1 MKLEDK
7 MMQAMQA
14 GIGVR
19 GAEGLGSKRSSIFYA
34 LMICF
39 GLALFAAQETCAQ
52 QLPSNAMSLGGASA
66 GGFGST
72 GAAFPTGVGAMGV
85 NVNGATGAN
94 FGATGPSGHPTLRS
108 AEAPNEAMR
117 LVSRAFN
124 LEPLKP
130 NDFQQFVLQTTGQR
144 LSLFG
149 FQFFENINA
158 SQAQAVGAMQTTNAF
173 APAEGTAVSPDYPLG
188 AGDQLIVRAWGS
200 IDVDVKVSID
210 RNGQI
215 VIPKVGAVSLAGVK
229 VSQSEAVIKQA
240 LAKNY
245 KGFEVN
251 VTLGQLRA
259 ITVYVVGQARRP
271 GSYTLS
277 GMSTLSSGLFASGG
291 PNANGSVRRVQL
303 KRAGQVVT
311 EFDLYG
317 FLSQGNA
324 AGDVRLIDGDVIFIP
339 PAAGYVAMQGAVNS
353 QAVYEI
359 KSAGEKLD
367 QLLAVAGGLP
377 ITTDPRKV
385 SLERITPHL
394 PQPRSIQNISLQIQ
408 GEQGMQAALQSGD
421 LLTFFPIAPDMGN
434 AVTLRGNVAQAARFP
449 WKAGMR
455 VSDLVPNREALISPV
470 TVRKQNESLFDA
482 NKRERTL
489 RERDQL
495 PLDLKKDAGTQQPK
509 LDDPR
514 LFTLTDLVGQ
524 NIDEVNLDYATIE
537 RFNRK
542 DLSSELI
549 AFNLGKVLAN
559 PQDPENIQLQAGDVV
574 TVFSADDV
582 RIPQAKRRVIVRL
595 EGEVQRPGIY
605 QVGSNEVLSDL
616 LLKAGGLTQNAYLF
630 GAGFYREEVRKQQ
643 TENLDKLLRRL
654 ELESSASLAQVA
666 QSGGAAA
673 DSSVI
678 QAKLAAATVSQKRS
692 LDRLR
697 SMKAE
702 GRISL
707 SLPASLKIAV
717 ADLPRIGLQNADKFY
732 VPARPD
738 FVYVFGS
745 VNTESALL
753 FRPGLSVS
761 EYISLAGLS
770 SGADKSVVI
779 LVRADGSAMTPQSFW
794 RNEVLSA
801 EVLPGDTIVLPEKQD
816 RESAWSAVFRNTK
829 DITQILYQ
837 LGLGVAAIKTLRQ

>member
-1 MKLEDK
+1 MKFKLFSSK
-7 MMQAMQA
+7 IANQSHKLAALVLFCPLTLLVSAQPMPLGPAAATM
-14 GIGVR
+14 G
-19 GAEGLGSKRSSIFYA
+19 GAGLGPA
-34 LMICF
+34 GMTGGNL
-39 GLALFAAQETCAQ
+39 GT
-52 QLPSNAMSLGGASA
+52 SNIR
-66 GGFGST
+66 
-72 GAAFPTGVGAMGV
+72 
-85 NVNGATGAN
+85 ATD
-94 FGATGPSGHPTLRS
+94 
-108 AEAPNEAMR
+108 APLDAIK
-117 LVSRAFN
+117 LTSRAIA

-130 NDFQQFVLQTTGQR
+130 NDFQQFILQTTGQR
-144 LSLFG
+144 LPLFG

-158 SQAQAVGAMQTTNAF
+158 SQAQAVGAMQNTNAF
-173 APAEGTAVSPDYPLG
+173 APAEGTAVSPEYPLG
-188 AGDQLIVRAWGS
+188 AGDQLIIRAWGS
-200 IDVDVKVSID
+200 IDVDVKVTID

-215 VIPKVGAVSLAGVK
+215 VIPKVGSVPMAGVK

-277 GMSTLSSGLFASGG
+277 SMSTLSSGLFASGG

-303 KRAGQVVT
+303 KRAGQLVT

-317 FLSQGNA
+317 FLSQGQA

-339 PAAGYVAMQGAVNS
+339 PAAGYVALQGAVNS
-353 QAVYEI
+353 QAVYEL
-359 KSAGEKLD
+359 KSASEKLD

-394 PQPRSIQNISLQIQ
+394 PQPRSIQNISLQNADQ
-408 GEQGMQAALQSGD
+408 HGMQTALQTGD
-421 LLTFFPIAPDMGN
+421 LLTFYPITPDMAN
-434 AVTLRGNVAQAARFP
+434 AVTLRGNVAQAARMP
-449 WKAGMR
+449 WKQGMR
-455 VSDLVPNREALISPV
+455 VSDLIPN
-470 TVRKQNESLFDA
+470 KESLITLGSVQKKNAILFEA
-482 NKRERTL
+482 NKRAL
-489 RERDQL
+489 ADQ
-495 PLDLKKDAGTQQPK
+495 
-509 LDDPR
+509 
-514 LFTLTDLVGQ
+514 VGEALE
-524 NIDEVNLDYATIE
+524 EVNLDYATIE

-542 DLSSELI
+542 DLSSELL

-559 PQDPENIQLQAGDVV
+559 PQDAENIQLQPGDVV
-574 TVFSADDV
+574 TVFSSDDV

-605 QVGSNEVLSDL
+605 QVAPNESLASL
-616 LLKAGGLTQNAYLF
+616 LLKAGGLTPNAYLF
-630 GAGFYREEVRKQQ
+630 GSAFYREEVRKQQ
-643 TENLDKLLRRL
+643 TESLDKLVRKL
-654 ELESSASLAQVA
+654 EAESASSLSQVA
-666 QSGGAAA
+666 QSQGGASESAA
-673 DSSVI
+673 L
-678 QAKLAAATVSQKRS
+678 QAKIAAATMAQKQS

-697 SMKAE
+697 SVKAE

-707 SLPASLKIAV
+707 SLPASLRMSLNE
-717 ADLPRIGLQNADKFY
+717 LPRIGLQNADKFY
-732 VPARPD
+732 VPSRPD

-753 FRPGLSVS
+753 FRAGLSVS
-761 EYISLAGLS
+761 AYIGLAGMGG
-770 SGADKSVVI
+770 GADKDGVI

-816 RESAWSAVFRNTK
+816 RETTWSAVFRNTK

-837 LGLGVAAIKTLRQ
+837 LGLGAAAIKTLRQ

>member
-1 MKLEDK
+1 MKFENIHL
-7 MMQAMQA
+7 
-14 GIGVR
+14 
-19 GAEGLGSKRSSIFYA
+19 
-34 LMICF
+34 
-39 GLALFAAQETCAQ
+39 LALRALLSAAICALPVCLINANAQ
-52 QLPSNAMSLGGASA
+52 QLPLNAAPVA
-66 GGFGST
+66 GSI
-72 GAAFPTGVGAMGV
+72 A
-85 NVNGATGAN
+85 
-94 FGATGPSGHPTLRS
+94 
-108 AEAPNEAMR
+108 APNIRTTDAPTEALR
-117 LVSRAFN
+117 LTSRA
-124 LEPLKP
+124 LALDPLKP
-130 NDFQQFVLQTTGQR
+130 NDFQQFILQTTGQR
-144 LSLFG
+144 LPLFG

-188 AGDQLIVRAWGS
+188 AGDQLIIRAWGS
-200 IDVDVKVSID
+200 IDVDVKVTID

-215 VIPKVGAVSLAGVK
+215 VIPKVGSVSMAGVK

-277 GMSTLSSGLFASGG
+277 SMSTLSSGLFASGG

-303 KRAGQVVT
+303 KRAGQLVT

-317 FLSQGNA
+317 FLSQGRA

-339 PAAGYVAMQGAVNS
+339 PAAGYVALQGAVNS
-353 QAVYEI
+353 QAVYEL
-359 KSAGEKLD
+359 KSASEKLD

-394 PQPRSIQNISLQIQ
+394 PQPRSIQNISLQTADQ
-408 GEQGMQAALQSGD
+408 QGMQTALQTGD
-421 LLTFFPIAPDMGN
+421 LLTFYPITPDMGN
-434 AVTLRGNVAQAARFP
+434 AVTLRGNVAQAARMP
-449 WKAGMR
+449 WKQGMR
-455 VSDLVPNREALISPV
+455 VSDLIPNKEALITPSS
-470 TVRKQNESLFDA
+470 VRKQNETLFDA
-482 NKRERTL
+482 NKRARTS
-489 RERDQL
+489 RERSTESF
-495 PLDLKKDAGTQQPK
+495 DATLWQQQPK
-509 LDDPR
+509 LQEPR
-514 LFTLTDLVGQ
+514 SLVLADQVGEALE
-524 NIDEVNLDYATIE
+524 EVNLDYATIE

-559 PQDPENIQLQAGDVV
+559 SQDAENIQLQPGDVV
-574 TVFSADDV
+574 TVFSSDDV
-582 RIPQAKRRVIVRL
+582 RIPQAKRRIIVRL

-605 QVGSNEVLSDL
+605 QVAPNESLASL
-616 LLKAGGLTQNAYLF
+616 LLKAGGLTPNAYLF
-630 GAGFYREEVRKQQ
+630 GSAFYREEVRKQQ
-643 TENLDKLLRRL
+643 TENLDKLVRKL
-654 ELESSASLAQVA
+654 EADSASSLSQVA
-666 QSGGAAA
+666 QSQGGASENSAL
-673 DSSVI
+673 
-678 QAKLAAATVSQKRS
+678 QAKIAAATMTQKQS

-697 SMKAE
+697 SVKAE

-707 SLPASLKIAV
+707 SLPASLRISLNE
-717 ADLPRIGLQNADKFY
+717 LPRIGLQNADKFY
-732 VPARPD
+732 VPSRPD

-761 EYISLAGLS
+761 AYIALAGMGR
-770 SGADKSVVI
+770 GADKDGVI

-816 RESAWSAVFRNTK
+816 RETTWSAVFRNTK

-837 LGLGVAAIKTLRQ
+837 LGLGAAAIKTLRQ

>member
-1 MKLEDK
+1 MKFKNML
-7 MMQAMQA
+7 
-14 GIGVR
+14 
-19 GAEGLGSKRSSIFYA
+19 SKVLRA
-34 LMICF
+34 LASATVF
-39 GLALFAAQETCAQ
+39 ALPVWLSMANAQ
-52 QLPSNAMSLGGASA
+52 QLPLNAAGVTPMGMTAAPLAAPSLR
-66 GGFGST
+66 T
-72 GAAFPTGVGAMGV
+72 PEVTTEAA
-85 NVNGATGAN
+85 
-94 FGATGPSGHPTLRS
+94 
-108 AEAPNEAMR
+108 R
-117 LVSRAFN
+117 LTSRALA

-130 NDFQQFVLQTTGQR
+130 NDFQQFILQTTGQR
-144 LSLFG
+144 LPLFG

-188 AGDQLIVRAWGS
+188 AGDQLIIRAWGS
-200 IDVDVKVSID
+200 IDVDVKVTID

-215 VIPKVGAVSLAGVK
+215 VIPKVGSVPMAGVK

-277 GMSTLSSGLFASGG
+277 SMSTLSSGLFASGG

-303 KRAGQVVT
+303 KRAGQLVT

-317 FLSQGNA
+317 FLSQGQA

-339 PAAGYVAMQGAVNS
+339 PAAGYVALQGAVNS
-353 QAVYEI
+353 QAVYEL
-359 KSAGEKLD
+359 KSASEKLD

-394 PQPRSIQNISLQIQ
+394 PQPRSIQNISLQTAGQ
-408 GEQGMQAALQSGD
+408 QGMQTALQTGD
-421 LLTFFPIAPDMGN
+421 LLTFYPITPDMGN
-434 AVTLRGNVAQAARFP
+434 AVTLRGNVAQAARMP
-449 WKAGMR
+449 WKQGMR
-455 VSDLVPNREALISPV
+455 VSDLIPNKEALITPSS
-470 TVRKQNESLFDA
+470 VRKQNETLFDA
-482 NKRERTL
+482 NKRARTS
-489 RERDQL
+489 RERSTESF
-495 PLDLKKDAGTQQPK
+495 DASLWQQQPK
-509 LDDPR
+509 LQEPR
-514 LFTLTDLVGQ
+514 SLVLADQVGEALE
-524 NIDEVNLDYATIE
+524 EVNLDYATIE

-542 DLSSELI
+542 DLSSDLI
-549 AFNLGKVLAN
+549 TFNLGKVLAN
-559 PQDPENIQLQAGDVV
+559 PQDSENIQLQPGDVV
-574 TVFSADDV
+574 TVFSSDDV

-605 QVGSNEVLSDL
+605 QVAPSESLAGL
-616 LLKAGGLTQNAYLF
+616 LLKAGGLTPNAYLF
-630 GAGFYREEVRKQQ
+630 GSAFYREEVRKQQ
-643 TENLDKLLRRL
+643 TENLDKLVRKL
-654 ELESSASLAQVA
+654 EAESASSLSQVA
-666 QSGGAAA
+666 QSQGGASESAA
-673 DSSVI
+673 L
-678 QAKLAAATVSQKRS
+678 QAKIAAATMAQKQS

-697 SMKAE
+697 SVKAE

-707 SLPASLKIAV
+707 TLPASLRISLNE
-717 ADLPRIGLQNADKFY
+717 LPRIGLQNADKFY
-732 VPARPD
+732 VPSRPD

-761 EYISLAGLS
+761 AYIGLAGMGG
-770 SGADKSVVI
+770 GADKDGVI

-816 RESAWSAVFRNTK
+816 RETTWSAVFRNTK

-837 LGLGVAAIKTLRQ
+837 LGLGAAAIKTLRQ

>member
-1 MKLEDK
+1 MIAKQSLKLAAVALLCPLSLLVSAQP
-7 MMQAMQA
+7 MPLGQAATTA
-14 GIGVR
+14 GGT
-19 GAEGLGSKRSSIFYA
+19 GLGSAGMAGGNLGAPNIRAADTPTEAARLTSRA
-34 LMICF
+34 
-39 GLALFAAQETCAQ
+39 LALD
-52 QLPSNAMSLGGASA
+52 
-66 GGFGST
+66 
-72 GAAFPTGVGAMGV
+72 
-85 NVNGATGAN
+85 
-94 FGATGPSGHPTLRS
+94 
-108 AEAPNEAMR
+108 
-117 LVSRAFN
+117 
-124 LEPLKP
+124 PLKP
-130 NDFQQFVLQTTGQR
+130 NDFQQFILQTTGQR
-144 LSLFG
+144 LPLFG

-188 AGDQLIVRAWGS
+188 AGDQLIIRAWGS
-200 IDVDVKVSID
+200 IDVDVKVTID

-215 VIPKVGAVSLAGVK
+215 VIPKVGSVPMAGVK

-277 GMSTLSSGLFASGG
+277 SMSTLSSGLFASGG

-303 KRAGQVVT
+303 KRAGQLVT

-317 FLSQGNA
+317 FLSQGQA

-339 PAAGYVAMQGAVNS
+339 PAAGYVALQGAVNS
-353 QAVYEI
+353 QAVYEL
-359 KSAGEKLD
+359 KSASEKLD

-394 PQPRSIQNISLQIQ
+394 PQPRSIQNISLQTADQ
-408 GEQGMQAALQSGD
+408 QGMQTALQTGD
-421 LLTFFPIAPDMGN
+421 LLTFYPITPDMGN
-434 AVTLRGNVAQAARFP
+434 AVTLRGNVAQAARMP
-449 WKAGMR
+449 WKQGMR
-455 VSDLVPNREALISPV
+455 VSDLIPNKEALITPSS
-470 TVRKQNESLFDA
+470 VRKQNETLFDA
-482 NKRERTL
+482 NKRARTS
-489 RERDQL
+489 RERSAESF
-495 PLDLKKDAGTQQPK
+495 DATLWQQQPK
-509 LDDPR
+509 LQESR
-514 LFTLTDLVGQ
+514 SLVLADQVGEALE
-524 NIDEVNLDYATIE
+524 EVNFDYATIE

-559 PQDPENIQLQAGDVV
+559 PQDAENIQLQSGDVV
-574 TVFSADDV
+574 TVFSSDDV

-605 QVGSNEVLSDL
+605 QVAPNESLASL
-616 LLKAGGLTQNAYLF
+616 LLKAGGLTPNAYLF
-630 GAGFYREEVRKQQ
+630 GSAFYREEVRKQQ
-643 TENLDKLLRRL
+643 TENLDKLVRKL
-654 ELESSASLAQVA
+654 ETESASSLSQVA
-666 QSGGAAA
+666 QSQSGASE
-673 DSSVI
+673 SSAL
-678 QAKLAAATVSQKRS
+678 QAKIATATMAQKQS
-692 LDRLR
+692 LERLR
-697 SMKAE
+697 SVKAE

-707 SLPASLKIAV
+707 SLPASLRMSLNE
-717 ADLPRIGLQNADKFY
+717 LPRIGLQNADKFY
-732 VPARPD
+732 VPSRPD

-761 EYISLAGLS
+761 AYIGLAGMGG
-770 SGADKSVVI
+770 GADKDGVI

-816 RESAWSAVFRNTK
+816 RESTWSAVFRNTK
-829 DITQILYQ
+829 DVTQILYQ
-837 LGLGVAAIKTLRQ
+837 LGLGAAAIKTLRQ

>member
-1 MKLEDK
+1 MKFENML
-7 MMQAMQA
+7 
-14 GIGVR
+14 
-19 GAEGLGSKRSSIFYA
+19 SKVLRA
-34 LMICF
+34 LASATVF
-39 GLALFAAQETCAQ
+39 ALPVWLSMANAQ
-52 QLPSNAMSLGGASA
+52 QLPLNAAGVTPMGMTAVPLAAPSLRTPEAI
-66 GGFGST
+66 T
-72 GAAFPTGVGAMGV
+72 E
-85 NVNGATGAN
+85 AT
-94 FGATGPSGHPTLRS
+94 
-108 AEAPNEAMR
+108 R
-117 LVSRAFN
+117 LTSRAIT
-124 LEPLKP
+124 LDPLKP
-130 NDFQQFVLQTTGQR
+130 NDFQQFILQTTGQR
-144 LSLFG
+144 LPLFG

-158 SQAQAVGAMQTTNAF
+158 SQVQAVGAMQNTNAF
-173 APAEGTAVSPDYPLG
+173 APAEGTAVSPEYPLG
-188 AGDQLIVRAWGS
+188 AGDQLIIRAWGS
-200 IDVDVKVSID
+200 IDVDVKVTID

-215 VIPKVGAVSLAGVK
+215 VIPKVGSVPMAGVK

-277 GMSTLSSGLFASGG
+277 SMSTLSSGLFASGG

-303 KRAGQVVT
+303 KRAGKLVT

-317 FLSQGNA
+317 FLSQGQA

-339 PAAGYVAMQGAVNS
+339 PAAGYVALQGAVNS
-353 QAVYEI
+353 QAVYEL
-359 KSAGEKLD
+359 KSASEKLD

-394 PQPRSIQNISLQIQ
+394 PQPRSIQNISLQTAND
-408 GEQGMQAALQSGD
+408 QGMQTALQTGD
-421 LLTFFPIAPDMGN
+421 LLTFYPITPDMGN
-434 AVTLRGNVAQAARFP
+434 AVTLRGNVAQAARMP
-449 WKAGMR
+449 WNQGMR
-455 VSDLVPNREALISPV
+455 VSDLIPNKEALITPSS
-470 TVRKQNESLFDA
+470 VRKQNETLFDA
-482 NKRERTL
+482 NKRARTS
-489 RERDQL
+489 RERSTESF
-495 PLDLKKDAGTQQPK
+495 DASLWQQQPK
-509 LDDPR
+509 LQEPR
-514 LFTLTDLVGQ
+514 SLVLADQVGEALE
-524 NIDEVNLDYATIE
+524 EVNLDYATIE

-559 PQDPENIQLQAGDVV
+559 PQDKENIQLQAGDVV

-605 QVGSNEVLSDL
+605 QVAPNETLSGL

-630 GAGFYREEVRKQQ
+630 GSAFYREEVRKQQ
-643 TENLDKLLRRL
+643 TENLEKLLRRL
-654 ELESSASLAQVA
+654 EAETASSLAQVA
-666 QSGGAAA
+666 QSGGA
-673 DSSVI
+673 DSSAL
-678 QAKLAAATVSQKRS
+678 QAKLAAVSMVQRQSMERVRS
-692 LDRLR
+692 L
-697 SMKAE
+697 KVE

-707 SLPASLKIAV
+707 SLPASLRMSLNE
-717 ADLPRIGLQNADKFY
+717 LPRFSLQNADKFY
-732 VPARPD
+732 IPSRPD

-753 FRPGLSVS
+753 FRPGLNVS
-761 EYISLAGLS
+761 DYIGQAGMS
-770 SGADKSVVI
+770 SGADKGGVI
-779 LVRADGSAMTPQSFW
+779 LVRADGSAMTPQSLW

-816 RESAWSAVFRNTK
+816 RESTWSTVFRNTK

-837 LGLGVAAIKTLRQ
+837 LGLGAAAIKTLRQ

>member
-1 MKLEDK
+1 MKFEN
-7 MMQAMQA
+7 
-14 GIGVR
+14 IH
-19 GAEGLGSKRSSIFYA
+19 Y
-34 LMICF
+34 
-39 GLALFAAQETCAQ
+39 LALRALLSAAICALPVCLINANAQ
-52 QLPSNAMSLGGASA
+52 QLPMNPTGTSGSGFNLGV
-66 GGFGST
+66 
-72 GAAFPTGVGAMGV
+72 GVGALPAGMNAPHVAGSMAAPSIRSFDTPTE
-85 NVNGATGAN
+85 AT
-94 FGATGPSGHPTLRS
+94 
-108 AEAPNEAMR
+108 R
-117 LVSRAFN
+117 LTSRALA

-130 NDFQQFVLQTTGQR
+130 NDFQQFILQTTGQR

-188 AGDQLIVRAWGS
+188 AGDQLIIRAWGS
-200 IDVDVKVSID
+200 IDVDVKVTID

-215 VIPKVGAVSLAGVK
+215 VIPKVGSVPMAGVK

-240 LAKNY
+240 LAKNF

-277 GMSTLSSGLFASGG
+277 SMSTLSSGLFASGG

-303 KRAGQVVT
+303 KRAGQLVT

-317 FLSQGNA
+317 FLSQGQA

-339 PAAGYVAMQGAVNS
+339 PAAGYVALQGAVNS
-353 QAVYEI
+353 QAVYEL
-359 KSAGEKLD
+359 KSASEKLD

-394 PQPRSIQNISLQIQ
+394 PQPRSIQNISLQTAN
-408 GEQGMQAALQSGD
+408 EQGMQTALQTGD
-421 LLTFFPIAPDMGN
+421 VLTFYPITPDMAN
-434 AVTLRGNVAQAARFP
+434 AVTLRGNVAQAARMP
-449 WKAGMR
+449 WKQGMR
-455 VSDLVPNREALISPV
+455 VSDLIPNKEALITPSY
-470 TVRKQNESLFDA
+470 VRKQNETLFDA
-482 NKRERTL
+482 TQRERTQ
-489 RERDQL
+489 RERDQI
-495 PLDLKKDAGTQQPK
+495 PADLKKPQEQAAGNALDKSTALSWNEQLDARLKAQLPK
-509 LDDPR
+509 VETTR
-514 LFTLTDLVGQ
+514 MQTLTDMVGQ
-524 NIDEVNLDYATIE
+524 GMDEVNLDYATIE

-542 DLSSELI
+542 DLSSELL

-559 PQDPENIQLQAGDVV
+559 PQDTENIQLQPGDVV
-574 TVFSADDV
+574 TVFSLDDI

-605 QVGSNEVLSDL
+605 QIAPSESLASLV
-616 LLKAGGLTQNAYLF
+616 LKAGGLTPNAYLF
-630 GAGFYREEVRKQQ
+630 GAAFYREEVKKQQ
-643 TENLDKLLRRL
+643 TENLDKLVRKL
-654 ELESSASLAQVA
+654 EAESASSLAKVAQSQGAASESTALQAKVVAASLAQK
-666 QSGGAAA
+666 QS
-673 DSSVI
+673 
-678 QAKLAAATVSQKRS
+678 LE
-692 LDRLR
+692 RLR
-697 SMKAE
+697 SVKAE

-707 SLPASLKIAV
+707 SLPASLRTSLNE
-717 ADLPRIGLQNADKFY
+717 LPRIGLQNADKFY

-761 EYISLAGLS
+761 AYIGFAGM
-770 SGADKSVVI
+770 GGGGDKDGVI
-779 LVRADGSAMTPQSFW
+779 LVRADGSALTPQSFW

-816 RESAWSAVFRNTK
+816 RESTWSAVFRNTK

-837 LGLGVAAIKTLRQ
+837 LGLGAAAIKTLRQ

>member
-1 MKLEDK
+1 MKFEN
-7 MMQAMQA
+7 
-14 GIGVR
+14 IH
-19 GAEGLGSKRSSIFYA
+19 S
-34 LMICF
+34 
-39 GLALFAAQETCAQ
+39 LALRALLSAAICALPVCLIIANAQ
-52 QLPSNAMSLGGASA
+52 QLPLNAAGAQAPGFNLGGGA
-66 GGFGST
+66 GALPAGMNATPVLGS
-72 GAAFPTGVGAMGV
+72 MG
-85 NVNGATGAN
+85 
-94 FGATGPSGHPTLRS
+94 
-108 AEAPNEAMR
+108 APNIRVADAPSEATR
-117 LVSRAFN
+117 LTSRALA

-130 NDFQQFVLQTTGQR
+130 NDFQQFILQTTGQR
-144 LSLFG
+144 LPLFG

-188 AGDQLIVRAWGS
+188 AGDQLIIRAWGS
-200 IDVDVKVSID
+200 IDVDVKVTID

-215 VIPKVGAVSLAGVK
+215 VIPKVGSVPMAGVK

-277 GMSTLSSGLFASGG
+277 SMSTLSSGLFASGG

-303 KRAGQVVT
+303 KRAGKLVT

-317 FLSQGNA
+317 FLSQGQA
-324 AGDVRLIDGDVIFIP
+324 AGDVRLIDGDVILIP
-339 PAAGYVAMQGAVNS
+339 PAAGYVALQGAVNS
-353 QAVYEI
+353 QAVYEL
-359 KSAGEKLD
+359 KSASEKLD
-367 QLLAVAGGLP
+367 QLLSVAGGLP

-394 PQPRSIQNISLQIQ
+394 PQPRSIQNISLQTAS
-408 GEQGMQAALQSGD
+408 EQGMQTALQTGD
-421 LLTFFPIAPDMGN
+421 LLTFYPITPDMAN
-434 AVTLRGNVAQAARFP
+434 AVTLRGNVAQAARMP
-449 WKAGMR
+449 WKQGMR
-455 VSDLVPNREALISPV
+455 VSDLIPNKEALITPSS
-470 TVRKQNESLFDA
+470 VRKQNETLFDA
-482 NKRERTL
+482 NKRARTS
-489 RERDQL
+489 RERSTESFDATLWQL
-495 PLDLKKDAGTQQPK
+495 QPK
-509 LDDPR
+509 LQEPR
-514 LFTLTDLVGQ
+514 SLVLADQVGEALE
-524 NIDEVNLDYATIE
+524 EVNLDYATIE

-542 DLSSELI
+542 DLSSELL
-549 AFNLGKVLAN
+549 AFNLGKVLTN
-559 PQDPENIQLQAGDVV
+559 PQDAENIQLQPGDVV
-574 TVFSADDV
+574 TVFSSDDV

-605 QVGSNEVLSDL
+605 QVAPNESLASL
-616 LLKAGGLTQNAYLF
+616 LLKAGGLTPNAYLF
-630 GAGFYREEVRKQQ
+630 GSAFYREEVRKQQ
-643 TENLDKLLRRL
+643 TENLDKLVRK
-654 ELESSASLAQVA
+654 LESESASSLSQVA
-666 QSGGAAA
+666 QSQGGASENSAL
-673 DSSVI
+673 
-678 QAKLAAATVSQKRS
+678 QAKIAAATMAQKQS

-697 SMKAE
+697 SVKAE

-707 SLPASLKIAV
+707 SLPASLRMSLNE
-717 ADLPRIGLQNADKFY
+717 LPRIGLQNADKFY
-732 VPARPD
+732 VPSRPD

-761 EYISLAGLS
+761 AYIGLAGIAG
-770 SGADKSVVI
+770 GADKDGVI
-779 LVRADGSAMTPQSFW
+779 LVRANGSALTPQSFW

-816 RESAWSAVFRNTK
+816 RETTWSAVFRNTK

-837 LGLGVAAIKTLRQ
+837 MGLGAAAIKTLRQ

>member
-1 MKLEDK
+1 MKFEN
-7 MMQAMQA
+7 
-14 GIGVR
+14 IH
-19 GAEGLGSKRSSIFYA
+19 S
-34 LMICF
+34 
-39 GLALFAAQETCAQ
+39 LALRALLSAAICALPVCLINANAQ
-52 QLPSNAMSLGGASA
+52 QLPLN
-66 GGFGST
+66 
-72 GAAFPTGVGAMGV
+72 
-85 NVNGATGAN
+85 
-94 FGATGPSGHPTLRS
+94 ATGPTGATASGFNLGGGAGALQAGMNAAPM
-108 AEAPNEAMR
+108 AAPNIRATDTPTEAAR
-117 LVSRAFN
+117 LTSRAFA

-144 LSLFG
+144 LPLFG

-188 AGDQLIVRAWGS
+188 AGDQLIIRAWGS
-200 IDVDVKVSID
+200 IDVDVKVTID

-215 VIPKVGAVSLAGVK
+215 VIPKVGSVPMAGVK

-240 LAKNY
+240 LSKNY

-277 GMSTLSSGLFASGG
+277 SMSTLSSGLFASGG

-303 KRAGQVVT
+303 KRAGQLVT

-317 FLSQGNA
+317 FLSQGQA

-339 PAAGYVAMQGAVNS
+339 PAAGYVALQGAVNS
-353 QAVYEI
+353 QAVYEL
-359 KSAGEKLD
+359 KSASEKLD

-394 PQPRSIQNISLQIQ
+394 PQPRSIQNISLQIAN
-408 GEQGMQAALQSGD
+408 EQGMQTALQTGD
-421 LLTFFPIAPDMGN
+421 LLTFYPITPDMAN
-434 AVTLRGNVAQAARFP
+434 AVTLRGNVAQAARMP
-449 WKAGMR
+449 WKQGMR
-455 VSDLVPNREALISPV
+455 VSDLIPNKEALITPSS
-470 TVRKQNESLFDA
+470 VRKQNETLFDA
-482 NKRERTL
+482 NKRARTS
-489 RERDQL
+489 RERSTESF
-495 PLDLKKDAGTQQPK
+495 DATLWQQQPK
-509 LDDPR
+509 LQEPR
-514 LFTLTDLVGQ
+514 SLVLADQVGETLE
-524 NIDEVNLDYATIE
+524 EVNLDYATIE

-559 PQDPENIQLQAGDVV
+559 SQDAENIQLQPGDVV
-574 TVFSADDV
+574 TVFSSDDV

-605 QVGSNEVLSDL
+605 QVSPNESLASL
-616 LLKAGGLTQNAYLF
+616 LLKAGGLTPNAYLF
-630 GAGFYREEVRKQQ
+630 GSAFYREEVRKQQ
-643 TENLDKLLRRL
+643 TENLDKLVRKL
-654 ELESSASLAQVA
+654 EAESASSLSQVA
-666 QSGGAAA
+666 QSQGGASESAA
-673 DSSVI
+673 L
-678 QAKLAAATVSQKRS
+678 QAKIAAATMAQKQS

-697 SMKAE
+697 IVKAE

-707 SLPASLKIAV
+707 SLPASLRMSLNE
-717 ADLPRIGLQNADKFY
+717 LPRIGLQNADKFY
-732 VPARPD
+732 VPSRPD
-738 FVYVFGS
+738 FVYVFGA

-761 EYISLAGLS
+761 AYIGLAGMAG
-770 SGADKSVVI
+770 GADKDGVI
-779 LVRADGSAMTPQSFW
+779 LIRADGSAMTPQSFW

-816 RESAWSAVFRNTK
+816 RETTWSAVFRNTK

-837 LGLGVAAIKTLRQ
+837 LGLGAAAIKTLRQ

>member
-1 MKLEDK
+1 MKFDRFLTGQWVLAAAYCLGLL
-7 MMQAMQA
+7 MP
-14 GIGVR
+14 IG
-19 GAEGLGSKRSSIFYA
+19 SN
-34 LMICF
+34 
-39 GLALFAAQETCAQ
+39 AQ
-52 QLPSNAMSLGGASA
+52 QLPLGGATNLVA
-66 GGFGST
+66 PT
-72 GAAFPTGVGAMGV
+72 NLTMPAAAIGQ
-85 NVNGATGAN
+85 
-94 FGATGPSGHPTLRS
+94 TGPGLASPNIRAS
-108 AEAPNEAMR
+108 DPINEAAR
-117 LVSRAFN
+117 LTSRAIA

-130 NDFQQFVLQTTGQR
+130 NDFQQFILQTTGQR
-144 LSLFG
+144 LSIFG
-149 FQFFENINA
+149 YQFFENINA

-173 APAEGTAVSPDYPLG
+173 APAEGTAVSPEYVLG
-188 AGDQLIVRAWGS
+188 AGDQLLIRAWGS
-200 IDVDVKVSID
+200 IDVDVRVSID
-210 RNGQI
+210 RNGQVI
-215 VIPKVGAVSLAGVK
+215 IPKVGAVSMAGVK

-240 LAKNY
+240 LAKNF

-277 GMSTLSSGLFASGG
+277 SMSTLTSGLFASGG
-291 PNANGSVRRVQL
+291 PNSNGSVRRVQL
-303 KRAGQVVT
+303 KRAGQLVT

-324 AGDVRLIDGDVIFIP
+324 SGDVRLTDGDVIFIP
-339 PAAGYVAMQGAVNS
+339 PAAGYVALQGAVNS
-353 QAVYEI
+353 QAVYEL

-385 SLERITPHL
+385 SLERITPNL
-394 PQPRSIQNISLQIQ
+394 PQPRSIQNISLQTA
-408 GEQGMQAALQSGD
+408 GEQGLQTALQNGD
-421 LLTFFPIAPDMGN
+421 LLTFYPITPDMGN
-434 AVTLRGNVAQAARFP
+434 AVTLRGNVAQAARMP
-449 WKAGMR
+449 WKPGMR
-455 VSDLVPNREALISPV
+455 VSDLIPNKEALITPNS
-470 TVRKQNESLFDA
+470 VRKLNESLFDA
-482 NKRERTL
+482 NKRERAQ
-489 RERDQL
+489 RERDQI
-495 PLDLKKDAGTQQPK
+495 PADLKKPEETTSVTKVETMRTQS
-509 LDDPR
+509 
-514 LFTLTDLVGQ
+514 LTDLVGQ
-524 NIDEVNLDYATIE
+524 AIEEVNLDYATVE

-542 DLSSELI
+542 DLSSELL

-559 PQDPENIQLQAGDVV
+559 PQDAENIQLQPGDVV
-574 TVFSADDV
+574 TVFSSDDV

-605 QVGSNEVLSDL
+605 QVAPNESLASL

-630 GAGFYREEVRKQQ
+630 GSAFYREEVRKQQ
-643 TENLDKLLRRL
+643 TENLEKLVRKL
-654 ELESSASLAQVA
+654 EAESSSSLSQVA
-666 QSGGAAA
+666 QSQGAA
-673 DSSVI
+673 SESTVL
-678 QAKLAAATVSQKRS
+678 QAKIAAATMAQKQT
-692 LDRLR
+692 LERLR
-697 SMKAE
+697 SVKAE

-707 SLPASLKIAV
+707 SLPASLRMSLNE
-717 ADLPRIGLQNADKFY
+717 LPRIGLQNADKFY
-732 VPARPD
+732 VPSRPD

-761 EYISLAGLS
+761 GYIALAGMG
-770 SGADKSVVI
+770 SGADKDGVI

-837 LGLGVAAIKTLRQ
+837 LGLGAAAIKTLRQ

>member
-1 MKLEDK
+1 MKFFKIKEL
-7 MMQAMQA
+7 
-14 GIGVR
+14 
-19 GAEGLGSKRSSIFYA
+19 LSK
-34 LMICF
+34 
-39 GLALFAAQETCAQ
+39 
-52 QLPSNAMSLGGASA
+52 SLGAACISVAS
-66 GGFGST
+66 FGSALVFAQVTPTGTGGMGAFTNSTLPT
-72 GAAFPTGVGAMGV
+72 GALVAPSIR
-85 NVNGATGAN
+85 ATD
-94 FGATGPSGHPTLRS
+94 AT
-108 AEAPNEAMR
+108 EAAK
-117 LVSRAFN
+117 LTSRAIT
-124 LEPLKP
+124 LDPLKP

-144 LSLFG
+144 LPLFG

-188 AGDQLIVRAWGS
+188 AGDQLIIRAWGS
-200 IDVDVKVSID
+200 IDVDVKVTID

-215 VIPKVGAVSLAGVK
+215 VIPKVGSVPMAGVK

-277 GMSTLSSGLFASGG
+277 SMSTLSSGLFASGG

-303 KRAGQVVT
+303 KRAGQLVT

-317 FLSQGNA
+317 FLSQGQA

-339 PAAGYVAMQGAVNS
+339 PAAGYVALQGAVNS
-353 QAVYEI
+353 QAVYEL
-359 KSAGEKLD
+359 KSASEKLD

-394 PQPRSIQNISLQIQ
+394 PQPRSIQNISLQTAN
-408 GEQGMQAALQSGD
+408 EQGMQTALQTGD
-421 LLTFFPIAPDMGN
+421 LLTFYPITPDMAN
-434 AVTLRGNVAQAARFP
+434 AVTLRGNVAQAARMP
-449 WKAGMR
+449 WKQGMR
-455 VSDLVPNREALISPV
+455 VSDLIPNKEALITPSS
-470 TVRKQNESLFDA
+470 VRKQNETLFDA
-482 NKRERTL
+482 NKRARTF
-489 RERDQL
+489 RERSTESF
-495 PLDLKKDAGTQQPK
+495 DATLWQQQPK
-509 LDDPR
+509 LQEPR
-514 LFTLTDLVGQ
+514 SLVLADQVGEALE
-524 NIDEVNLDYATIE
+524 EVNLDYATVE

-542 DLSSELI
+542 DLSSDLI
-549 AFNLGKVLAN
+549 AFNLGKVLIN
-559 PQDPENIQLQAGDVV
+559 PQDAENIQLQPGDVV
-574 TVFSADDV
+574 TVFSSDDV

-605 QVGSNEVLSDL
+605 QVAPNESLASL
-616 LLKAGGLTQNAYLF
+616 LLKAGGLTPNAYLF
-630 GAGFYREEVRKQQ
+630 GSAFYREEVRKQQ
-643 TENLDKLLRRL
+643 TENLDKLVRKL
-654 ELESSASLAQVA
+654 EAESASSLSQVA
-666 QSGGAAA
+666 QSQGGSSESAALQTK
-673 DSSVI
+673 I
-678 QAKLAAATVSQKRS
+678 AAATMAQKQS

-697 SMKAE
+697 SVKAE

-707 SLPASLKIAV
+707 SLPASLRMSLNE
-717 ADLPRIGLQNADKFY
+717 LPRIGLQNADKFY
-732 VPARPD
+732 VPSRPD

-761 EYISLAGLS
+761 AYIGLAGMGG
-770 SGADKSVVI
+770 GADKDGVI

-816 RESAWSAVFRNTK
+816 RESTWSTVFRNTK

-837 LGLGVAAIKTLRQ
+837 LGLGAAAIKTLRQ

>member
-1 MKLEDK
+1 
-7 MMQAMQA
+7 MMM
-14 GIGVR
+14 IFKTKKI
-19 GAEGLGSKRSSIFYA
+19 LSKVHKSFW
-34 LMICF
+34 ICF
-39 GLALFAAQETCAQ
+39 AFIGSADVFAQSLQLGIPNLGANQGLQA
-52 QLPSNAMSLGGASA
+52 
-66 GGFGST
+66 T
-72 GAAFPTGVGAMGV
+72 GAAGTSVNAGSLPTT
-85 NVNGATGAN
+85 N
-94 FGATGPSGHPTLRS
+94 LRS
-108 AEAPNEAMR
+108 TEISDAAR
-117 LVSRAFN
+117 LTSRA
-124 LEPLKP
+124 LALDPLKP
-130 NDFQQFVLQTTGQR
+130 NDFQQFILQTTGQR
-144 LSLFG
+144 LPLFG

-188 AGDQLIVRAWGS
+188 AGDQLIIRAWGS
-200 IDVDVKVSID
+200 IDVDVKVTID

-215 VIPKVGAVSLAGVK
+215 VIPKVGSVPMAGVK

-277 GMSTLSSGLFASGG
+277 SMSTLSSGLFASGG

-303 KRAGQVVT
+303 KRAGQLVT

-317 FLSQGNA
+317 FLSQGQA

-339 PAAGYVAMQGAVNS
+339 PASGYVALQGAVNS
-353 QAVYEI
+353 QAVYEL
-359 KSAGEKLD
+359 KSASEKLD

-394 PQPRSIQNISLQIQ
+394 PQPRSIQNISLQSAS
-408 GEQGMQAALQSGD
+408 EQGMQTALQTGD
-421 LLTFFPIAPDMGN
+421 LLTFYPITPDMAN
-434 AVTLRGNVAQAARFP
+434 AVTLRGNVAQAARMP
-449 WKAGMR
+449 WKQGMR
-455 VSDLVPNREALISPV
+455 VSDLIPNKESLITLGSVQKKNAILFEPNKRTLADQVGEAL
-470 TVRKQNESLFDA
+470 E
-482 NKRERTL
+482 
-489 RERDQL
+489 
-495 PLDLKKDAGTQQPK
+495 
-509 LDDPR
+509 
-514 LFTLTDLVGQ
+514 
-524 NIDEVNLDYATIE
+524 EVNLDYATIE

-559 PQDPENIQLQAGDVV
+559 PQDAENIQLQPGDVV
-574 TVFSADDV
+574 TVFSSDDV

-605 QVGSNEVLSDL
+605 QVAPNESLASL
-616 LLKAGGLTQNAYLF
+616 LLKAGGLTPNAYLF
-630 GAGFYREEVRKQQ
+630 GSAFYREEVRKQQ
-643 TENLDKLLRRL
+643 TENLDKLVRKL
-654 ELESSASLAQVA
+654 EAESSSSLSQVA
-666 QSGGAAA
+666 QSQGGASESAA
-673 DSSVI
+673 L
-678 QAKLAAATVSQKRS
+678 QAKIAAANMAQKQS
-692 LDRLR
+692 FERLR
-697 SMKAE
+697 SVKAE

-707 SLPASLKIAV
+707 SLPASLRMSLNE
-717 ADLPRIGLQNADKFY
+717 LPRIGLQNADKFY
-732 VPARPD
+732 VPSRPD

-761 EYISLAGLS
+761 AYIGLAGMGG
-770 SGADKSVVI
+770 GADKDGVI

-816 RESAWSAVFRNTK
+816 RETTWSAVFRNTK

-837 LGLGVAAIKTLRQ
+837 LGLGAAAIKTLRQ

>member
-1 MKLEDK
+1 M
-7 MMQAMQA
+7 
-14 GIGVR
+14 
-19 GAEGLGSKRSSIFYA
+19 
-34 LMICF
+34 
-39 GLALFAAQETCAQ
+39 
-52 QLPSNAMSLGGASA
+52 
-66 GGFGST
+66 
-72 GAAFPTGVGAMGV
+72 
-85 NVNGATGAN
+85 
-94 FGATGPSGHPTLRS
+94 
-108 AEAPNEAMR
+108 
-117 LVSRAFN
+117 
-124 LEPLKP
+124 
-130 NDFQQFVLQTTGQR
+130 
-144 LSLFG
+144 
-149 FQFFENINA
+149 
-158 SQAQAVGAMQTTNAF
+158 
-173 APAEGTAVSPDYPLG
+173 
-188 AGDQLIVRAWGS
+188 
-200 IDVDVKVSID
+200 
-210 RNGQI
+210 
-215 VIPKVGAVSLAGVK
+215 AGVK

-277 GMSTLSSGLFASGG
+277 SMSTLSSGLFASGG

-303 KRAGQVVT
+303 KRAGQLVT

-317 FLSQGNA
+317 FLTQGQA

-339 PAAGYVAMQGAVNS
+339 PAAGYVALQGAVNS
-353 QAVYEI
+353 PAVYEL
-359 KSAGEKLD
+359 KSASEKLD

-394 PQPRSIQNISLQIQ
+394 PQPRSIQNISLQTADQ
-408 GEQGMQAALQSGD
+408 QGMQTALQTGD
-421 LLTFFPIAPDMGN
+421 LLTFYPITPDMAN
-434 AVTLRGNVAQAARFP
+434 AVTLRGNVAQAAKMP
-449 WKAGMR
+449 WKQGMR
-455 VSDLVPNREALISPV
+455 VSDLIPSKEALITPSS
-470 TVRKQNESLFDA
+470 VRKQNETLFDA
-482 NKRERTL
+482 NKRARTS
-489 RERDQL
+489 RERSTESF
-495 PLDLKKDAGTQQPK
+495 DATLWQQQPK
-509 LDDPR
+509 LQEPR
-514 LFTLTDLVGQ
+514 SLVLADQVGEALE
-524 NIDEVNLDYATIE
+524 EVNLDYATIE

-559 PQDPENIQLQAGDVV
+559 PQDAENIQLQPGDVV
-574 TVFSADDV
+574 TVFSSDDV

-605 QVGSNEVLSDL
+605 QVAPNESLASL
-616 LLKAGGLTQNAYLF
+616 LLKAGGLTPNAYLF
-630 GAGFYREEVRKQQ
+630 GSAFYREEVRKQQ
-643 TENLDKLLRRL
+643 TENLDKLVRKL
-654 ELESSASLAQVA
+654 EAESASSLSQVT
-666 QSGGAAA
+666 QSQGGASESAA
-673 DSSVI
+673 L
-678 QAKLAAATVSQKRS
+678 QAKIAAATLAQKQS

-697 SMKAE
+697 SVKAE

-707 SLPASLKIAV
+707 SLPASLRMSLNE
-717 ADLPRIGLQNADKFY
+717 LPRIGLQNADKFY
-732 VPARPD
+732 VPSRPD

-761 EYISLAGLS
+761 AYIRLAGMGG
-770 SGADKSVVI
+770 GADKDGVI

-816 RESAWSAVFRNTK
+816 RETTWSAVFRNTK

-837 LGLGVAAIKTLRQ
+837 LGLGAAAIKTLRQ

>member
-1 MKLEDK
+1 MKNDPLNLK
-7 MMQAMQA
+7 PWLKAITLVMCSAISFVA
-14 GIGVR
+14 T
-19 GAEGLGSKRSSIFYA
+19 S
-34 LMICF
+34 
-39 GLALFAAQETCAQ
+39 Q
-52 QLPSNAMSLGGASA
+52 QLPANLNVPNNAL
-66 GGFGST
+66 GST
-72 GAAFPTGVGAMGV
+72 GNLNLGAGGAQGAGMGM
-85 NVNGATGAN
+85 TGAL
-94 FGATGPSGHPTLRS
+94 GASPSLRANDGPS
-108 AEAPNEAMR
+108 EAAR
-117 LVSRAFN
+117 LTSRAFA

-144 LSLFG
+144 LPLFG
-149 FQFFENINA
+149 YQFFENINA

-188 AGDQLIVRAWGS
+188 VGDQLIIRAWGS
-200 IDVDVKVSID
+200 IDVDVRATID
-210 RNGQI
+210 RNGQVI
-215 VIPKVGAVSLAGVK
+215 IPKVGAVPMAGVK

-271 GSYTLS
+271 GSYTIS
-277 GMSTLSSGLFASGG
+277 SMSTLSSGLFASGG

-317 FLSQGNA
+317 FLSQGQT

-339 PAAGYVAMQGAVNS
+339 PAAGYVALQGAVNS
-353 QAVYEI
+353 QAVYEL

-367 QLLAVAGGLP
+367 QLIAVAGGLP
-377 ITTDPRKV
+377 VTTDPRKV
-385 SLERITPHL
+385 SLERLAPHL
-394 PQPRSIQNISLQIQ
+394 PQPRSIQNVSLQVT
-408 GEQGMQAALQSGD
+408 GEQGLQTALQNGD
-421 LLTFFPIAPDMGN
+421 LLTFYSITPDMAN
-434 AVTLRGNVAQAARFP
+434 AVTLRGSVAQPSRMP
-449 WKAGMR
+449 WKQGMR
-455 VSDLVPNREALISPV
+455 VSDLIPNKEALITLGS
-470 TVRKQNESLFDA
+470 VRKQNETLFDG
-482 NKRERTL
+482 NKRERTQRD
-489 RERDQL
+489 REQV
-495 PLDLKKDAGTQQPK
+495 PSDLKKDLDATQSEYREAK
-509 LDDPR
+509 LWSQQAKSDSTR
-514 LFTLTDLVGQ
+514 SLTLSDLVGQ
-524 NIDEVNLDYATIE
+524 SLEEVNLDYATVE

-559 PQDPENIQLQAGDVV
+559 PQDKENIQLQAGDVV

-605 QVGSNEVLSDL
+605 QVAPNETLSEL

-630 GAGFYREEVRKQQ
+630 GSGFYREEVRKQQ
-643 TENLDKLLRRL
+643 TDNLDKLLRRL
-654 ELESSASLAQVA
+654 EAESSASLAQVA
-666 QSGGAAA
+666 QSAGAAA
-673 DSSVI
+673 DSNIV
-678 QAKLAAATVSQKRS
+678 QAKLAAAAAAQKQS
-692 LDRLR
+692 LERLR
-697 SMKAE
+697 NVKAE

-707 SLPASLKIAV
+707 SLPPSLRMSLNE
-717 ADLPRIGLQNADKFY
+717 LPRISLQNADKFY
-732 VPARPD
+732 IPSRPD

-753 FRPGLSVS
+753 FKAGLTVS
-761 EYISLAGLS
+761 DYIGLAGMS
-770 SGADKSVVI
+770 SGADKDGVI

-816 RESAWSAVFRNTK
+816 RETTWSAVFRNTK

-837 LGLGVAAIKTLRQ
+837 LGLGAAAIKTLRQ

>member
-1 MKLEDK
+1 MKFENTL
-7 MMQAMQA
+7 
-14 GIGVR
+14 
-19 GAEGLGSKRSSIFYA
+19 SKVLRA
-34 LMICF
+34 LACATVF
-39 GLALFAAQETCAQ
+39 ALPLWLSMANAQ
-52 QLPSNAMSLGGASA
+52 QLP
-66 GGFGST
+66 FT
-72 GAAFPTGVGAMGV
+72 
-85 NVNGATGAN
+85 ATGATPM
-94 FGATGPSGHPTLRS
+94 GMTVAPLAAPTLRMPDAT
-108 AEAPNEAMR
+108 AEATR
-117 LVSRAFN
+117 LTSRAIA
-124 LEPLKP
+124 LDPLKP
-130 NDFQQFVLQTTGQR
+130 NDFQQFILQTTGQR
-144 LSLFG
+144 LPLFG

-188 AGDQLIVRAWGS
+188 AGDQLIIRAWGS
-200 IDVDVKVSID
+200 IDVDVKVTID

-215 VIPKVGAVSLAGVK
+215 VIPKVGSVPMAGVK

-277 GMSTLSSGLFASGG
+277 SMSTLSSGLFASGG

-303 KRAGQVVT
+303 KRSGQLVT

-317 FLSQGNA
+317 FLSQGQA

-339 PAAGYVAMQGAVNS
+339 PAAGYVALQGAVNS
-353 QAVYEI
+353 QAVYEL
-359 KSAGEKLD
+359 KSASEKLD

-394 PQPRSIQNISLQIQ
+394 PQPRSIQNISLQTAN
-408 GEQGMQAALQSGD
+408 EQGMQTALQTGD
-421 LLTFFPIAPDMGN
+421 LLTFYPITPDMGN
-434 AVTLRGNVAQAARFP
+434 AVTLRGNVAQAARMP
-449 WKAGMR
+449 WKQGMR
-455 VSDLVPNREALISPV
+455 VSDLIPNKEALITPSS
-470 TVRKQNESLFDA
+470 VRKQNETLFDA
-482 NKRERTL
+482 NKRARTS
-489 RERDQL
+489 RERSTESF
-495 PLDLKKDAGTQQPK
+495 DATLWQQQPK
-509 LDDPR
+509 LQEPR
-514 LFTLTDLVGQ
+514 SLVLADQVGEALE
-524 NIDEVNLDYATIE
+524 EVNLDYATIE

-559 PQDPENIQLQAGDVV
+559 PQDAENIQLQPGDVV
-574 TVFSADDV
+574 TVFSSYDV

-605 QVGSNEVLSDL
+605 QVAPNESLASL
-616 LLKAGGLTQNAYLF
+616 LLKAGGLTPNAYLF
-630 GAGFYREEVRKQQ
+630 GSAFYREEVRNQQ
-643 TENLDKLLRRL
+643 TENLDKLVRKL
-654 ELESSASLAQVA
+654 EEESASSLSQVA
-666 QSGGAAA
+666 QSQGGE
-673 DSSVI
+673 
-678 QAKLAAATVSQKRS
+678 AKIAAATMAQKQS

-697 SMKAE
+697 SVKAE

-707 SLPASLKIAV
+707 SLPASLRMSLNE
-717 ADLPRIGLQNADKFY
+717 LPRIGLQNADKFY
-732 VPARPD
+732 VPPRPD

-761 EYISLAGLS
+761 AYIGLAGMGG
-770 SGADKSVVI
+770 GADKDGVI
-779 LVRADGSAMTPQSFW
+779 LVRADGSAMTSQSFW

-816 RESAWSAVFRNTK
+816 RETTWSAVVRNTK
-829 DITQILYQ
+829 DITQVLFQ
-837 LGLGVAAIKTLRQ
+837 LGLGAAAIKSLRQ

>member
-1 MKLEDK
+1 MKFTVLIK
-7 MMQAMQA
+7 SIALLL
-14 GIGVR
+14 IGSVSLS
-19 GAEGLGSKRSSIFYA
+19 AVA
-34 LMICF
+34 QLM
-39 GLALFAAQETCAQ
+39 
-52 QLPSNAMSLGGASA
+52 PNV
-66 GGFGST
+66 T
-72 GAAFPTGVGAMGV
+72 GAAAAGL
-85 NVNGATGAN
+85 NLTGAGSLP
-94 FGATGPSGHPTLRS
+94 FTGGGMQTPALKGIEGPT
-108 AEAPNEAMR
+108 EAAR
-117 LVSRAFN
+117 ITSRAIA
-124 LEPLKP
+124 LDPLKP
-130 NDFQQFVLQTTGQR
+130 NDFQQFILQTTGQR
-144 LSLFG
+144 LPLFG

-188 AGDQLIVRAWGS
+188 AGDQLIIRAWGS
-200 IDVDVKVSID
+200 IDVDVKVTID

-215 VIPKVGAVSLAGVK
+215 VIPKVGSVPMAGVK

-277 GMSTLSSGLFASGG
+277 SMSTLSSGLFASGG

-303 KRAGQVVT
+303 KRAGQLVT

-317 FLSQGNA
+317 FLSQGQA
-324 AGDVRLIDGDVIFIP
+324 AGDMRLIDGDVIFIP
-339 PAAGYVAMQGAVNS
+339 PAAGYVALQGAVNS
-353 QAVYEI
+353 QAVYEL
-359 KSAGEKLD
+359 KSASEKLD

-394 PQPRSIQNISLQIQ
+394 PQPRSIQNISLQTADQ
-408 GEQGMQAALQSGD
+408 QGMQTALQTGD
-421 LLTFFPIAPDMGN
+421 LLTFYPITPDMGN
-434 AVTLRGNVAQAARFP
+434 AVTLRGNVAQAARMP
-449 WKAGMR
+449 WKQGMR
-455 VSDLVPNREALISPV
+455 VSDLIPNKEALITPSS
-470 TVRKQNESLFDA
+470 VRKQNETLFDA
-482 NKRERTL
+482 NKRARTS
-489 RERDQL
+489 RERSTESF
-495 PLDLKKDAGTQQPK
+495 DATLWQQQPK
-509 LDDPR
+509 LQEPR
-514 LFTLTDLVGQ
+514 SLVLADQVGEALE
-524 NIDEVNLDYATIE
+524 EVNLDYATIE

-542 DLSSELI
+542 DLSSELL
-549 AFNLGKVLAN
+549 AFNLGKVLTN
-559 PQDPENIQLQAGDVV
+559 PQDAENIQLQPGDVV
-574 TVFSADDV
+574 TVFSSDDV

-605 QVGSNEVLSDL
+605 QVAPNESLASL
-616 LLKAGGLTQNAYLF
+616 LLKAGGLTPNAYLF
-630 GAGFYREEVRKQQ
+630 GSAFYREEVRKQQ
-643 TENLDKLLRRL
+643 TENLDKLVRKL
-654 ELESSASLAQVA
+654 EAERASSLSQVA
-666 QSGGAAA
+666 QSQGGASESAA
-673 DSSVI
+673 L
-678 QAKLAAATVSQKRS
+678 QAKIAATTMAQKQS

-697 SMKAE
+697 SVKAE

-707 SLPASLKIAV
+707 SLPASLRMSLNE
-717 ADLPRIGLQNADKFY
+717 LPRIGLQNADKFY
-732 VPARPD
+732 VPSRPD

-761 EYISLAGLS
+761 AYIGLAGMGG
-770 SGADKSVVI
+770 GAHKDGVI

-816 RESAWSAVFRNTK
+816 RETTWSAVFRNTK

-837 LGLGVAAIKTLRQ
+837 LGLGAAAIKTLRQ

>member
-1 MKLEDK
+1 MKFENML
-7 MMQAMQA
+7 
-14 GIGVR
+14 
-19 GAEGLGSKRSSIFYA
+19 SKVLRA
-34 LMICF
+34 LATATVV
-39 GLALFAAQETCAQ
+39 ALPVWLSMANAQ
-52 QLPSNAMSLGGASA
+52 QLPLSA
-66 GGFGST
+66 V
-72 GAAFPTGVGAMGV
+72 GVAPMGV
-85 NVNGATGAN
+85 TAAPLGA
-94 FGATGPSGHPTLRS
+94 PSLRTP
-108 AEAPNEAMR
+108 EAISEAAK
-117 LVSRAFN
+117 LTSRAIT
-124 LEPLKP
+124 LDPLKP

-144 LSLFG
+144 LPLFG
-149 FQFFENINA
+149 YQFFENINA
-158 SQAQAVGAMQTTNAF
+158 SQAQAVGAMQSTNAF
-173 APAEGTAVSPDYPLG
+173 APTEGTAVSPDYPLG
-188 AGDQLIVRAWGS
+188 VGDQLIIRAWGS
-200 IDVDVKVSID
+200 IEVDVRIAID
-210 RNGQI
+210 RNGQVI
-215 VIPKVGAVSLAGVK
+215 IPKVGAVSMAGVK

-277 GMSTLSSGLFASGG
+277 SMSTLSSGLFASGG

-324 AGDVRLIDGDVIFIP
+324 SGDVRLIDGDVIFIP
-339 PAAGYVAMQGAVNS
+339 PAAGYVALQGAINS
-353 QAVYEI
+353 QAIYEL
-359 KSAGEKLD
+359 KTAEEKLD

-385 SLERITPHL
+385 DLERITPHL
-394 PQPRSIQNISLQIQ
+394 PQPRSIQNISLQTD
-408 GEQGMQAALQSGD
+408 GAQGMQATLQNGD
-421 LLTFFPIAPDMGN
+421 LLTFYPITPDMAN
-434 AVTLRGNVAQAARFP
+434 AVTLRGQVAQASRMP
-449 WKAGMR
+449 WKSGMR
-455 VSDLVPNREALISPV
+455 VSDLIPNKEALITPSS
-470 TVRKQNESLFDA
+470 VRKQNESLFDA
-482 NKRERTL
+482 NRRARTSKERASDSFDATL
-489 RERDQL
+489 WS
-495 PLDLKKDAGTQQPK
+495 QQPK
-509 LDDPR
+509 LLEPKS
-514 LFTLTDLVGQ
+514 LLLAEQVGES
-524 NIDEVNLDYATIE
+524 IEEVNLDYATIE

-542 DLSSELI
+542 DLTAELI

-559 PQDPENIQLQAGDVV
+559 PQDKENIQLQAGDVV

-605 QVGSNEVLSDL
+605 QVAPNETLSGL

-630 GAGFYREEVRKQQ
+630 GSAFYREEVRKQQ
-643 TENLDKLLRRL
+643 TENLEKLLRRL
-654 ELESSASLAQVA
+654 EADTASSLAQIA
-666 QSGGAAA
+666 QSGGGVS
-673 DSSVI
+673 DPSSL
-678 QAKLAAATVSQKRS
+678 QAKLAVASLTQKQSVDRVRS
-692 LDRLR
+692 L
-697 SMKAE
+697 KAE

-707 SLPASLKIAV
+707 SLPASLRMSLNE
-717 ADLPRIGLQNADKFY
+717 LPRISLQNADKFFI
-732 VPARPD
+732 PSRPD

-753 FRPGLSVS
+753 FRPGLNVS
-761 EYISLAGLS
+761 DYVNLAGMS
-770 SGADKSVVI
+770 SGADKAGVI

-837 LGLGVAAIKTLRQ
+837 LGLGALAIKTLRQ

>member
-1 MKLEDK
+1 MMKIFKFKETLSK
-7 MMQAMQA
+7 AYKFLWICIAFIGSTAAFAQVFQSGIPNLGANQGMQAIGSA
-14 GIGVR
+14 GT
-19 GAEGLGSKRSSIFYA
+19 AGLSATQMNAGTITAPNIRSSEVTE
-34 LMICF
+34 
-39 GLALFAAQETCAQ
+39 AA
-52 QLPSNAMSLGGASA
+52 
-66 GGFGST
+66 
-72 GAAFPTGVGAMGV
+72 
-85 NVNGATGAN
+85 
-94 FGATGPSGHPTLRS
+94 
-108 AEAPNEAMR
+108 R
-117 LVSRAFN
+117 LTSRAVA

-144 LSLFG
+144 LPLFG
-149 FQFFENINA
+149 YQFFENINA

-188 AGDQLIVRAWGS
+188 AGDQLIIRAWGS
-200 IDVDVKVSID
+200 IDVDVKVTID

-215 VIPKVGAVSLAGVK
+215 VIPKVGAVSMAGVK
-229 VSQSEAVIKQA
+229 VSQSEVVIKQA

-245 KGFEVN
+245 KDFEVN

-303 KRAGQVVT
+303 KRAGKLIT

-317 FLSQGNA
+317 FLSQGQA
-324 AGDVRLIDGDVIFIP
+324 AGDVRLIDGDVILIP
-339 PAAGYVAMQGAVNS
+339 PAAGYVALQGAVNS

-359 KSAGEKLD
+359 KTAGEKLD

-385 SLERITPHL
+385 SLERITPNL
-394 PQPRSIQNISLQIQ
+394 PQPRSIQTISLQAQ
-408 GEQGMQAALQSGD
+408 GEQGMQAALQNGD
-421 LLTFFPIAPDMGN
+421 LLTFYPIAPDMAN
-434 AVTLRGNVAQAARFP
+434 AVTLRGAVAQASRMP
-449 WKAGMR
+449 WKQGMR
-455 VSDLVPNREALISPV
+455 VSDVIPNKESLISPSSI
-470 TVRKQNESLFDA
+470 RKLNESLFDA
-482 NKRERTL
+482 NKRERTQ
-489 RERDQL
+489 REREQV
-495 PLDLKKDAGTQQPK
+495 PSDLKKDADNLLAAQSELRESRLWTQQSK
-509 LDDPR
+509 NESSRQL
-514 LFTLTDLVGQ
+514 TLSDLVGQ
-524 NIDEVNLDYATIE
+524 SMEEVNLDYATVE

-559 PQDPENIQLQAGDVV
+559 PQDPENIQLQPGDVL

-605 QVGSNEVLSDL
+605 QVAPNETLSSL

-630 GAGFYREEVRKQQ
+630 GSGFYREEVRKQQ
-643 TENLDKLLRRL
+643 TENLEKIVRRL
-654 ELESSASLAQVA
+654 EAEIASSLAQVA

-673 DSSVI
+673 DASVM
-678 QAKLAAATVSQKRS
+678 QAKMAAAAMAQKQS
-692 LDRLR
+692 LERLR
-697 SMKAE
+697 TLKAE

-707 SLPASLKIAV
+707 ALPPTLRVSLSE
-717 ADLPRIGLQNADKFY
+717 LPRIGLQNADKFY
-732 VPARPD
+732 IPSRPD
-738 FVYVFGS
+738 FVYVIGS
-745 VNTESALL
+745 VNTESALW
-753 FRPGLSVS
+753 FKPGQTVS
-761 EYISLAGLS
+761 DYIDLAGMG
-770 SGADKSVVI
+770 SGADKAAVI
-779 LVRADGSAMTPQSFW
+779 LVRADGSAITPQSMW

-816 RESAWSAVFRNTK
+816 RETTWSAVFRNTK
-829 DITQILYQ
+829 DITQIFYQ
-837 LGLGVAAIKTLRQ
+837 LGFGAAAIKTLRQ

>member
-1 MKLEDK
+1 MKFENIHFLTLR
-7 MMQAMQA
+7 AILSA
-14 GIGVR
+14 AIC
-19 GAEGLGSKRSSIFYA
+19 A
-34 LMICF
+34 LPVCLIN
-39 GLALFAAQETCAQ
+39 ANAQ
-52 QLPSNAMSLGGASA
+52 QLPLNAAGAVASGFNLGSVAGALPA
-66 GGFGST
+66 GINVAPVAGSM
-72 GAAFPTGVGAMGV
+72 A
-85 NVNGATGAN
+85 
-94 FGATGPSGHPTLRS
+94 
-108 AEAPNEAMR
+108 APNIRAADTPTEATR
-117 LVSRAFN
+117 LTSRA
-124 LEPLKP
+124 LALDPLKP
-130 NDFQQFVLQTTGQR
+130 NDFQQFILQTTGQR
-144 LSLFG
+144 LPLFG

-188 AGDQLIVRAWGS
+188 AGDQLIIRAWGS
-200 IDVDVKVSID
+200 IDVDVKVTID

-215 VIPKVGAVSLAGVK
+215 VIPKVGSVPMAGVK

-277 GMSTLSSGLFASGG
+277 SMSTLSSGLFASGG

-303 KRAGQVVT
+303 KRAGQLVT

-317 FLSQGNA
+317 FLSQGQA

-339 PAAGYVAMQGAVNS
+339 PAAGYVALQGAVNS
-353 QAVYEI
+353 QAVYEL
-359 KSAGEKLD
+359 KSASEKLD

-394 PQPRSIQNISLQIQ
+394 PQPRSIQNISLQSADQ
-408 GEQGMQAALQSGD
+408 QGMQTALQTGD
-421 LLTFFPIAPDMGN
+421 LLTFYPITPDMGN
-434 AVTLRGNVAQAARFP
+434 AVTLRGNVAQAARMP
-449 WKAGMR
+449 WRQGMR
-455 VSDLVPNREALISPV
+455 VSDLIPNKEALITPSS
-470 TVRKQNESLFDA
+470 VRKQNETLFDA
-482 NKRERTL
+482 NKRARTS
-489 RERDQL
+489 RERNTESF
-495 PLDLKKDAGTQQPK
+495 DATLWQQQPK
-509 LDDPR
+509 LQEPR
-514 LFTLTDLVGQ
+514 SLVLADQVGEALE
-524 NIDEVNLDYATIE
+524 EVNLDYATIE

-542 DLSSELI
+542 DLSSELL

-559 PQDPENIQLQAGDVV
+559 PQDAENIQLQPGDVV
-574 TVFSADDV
+574 TVFSSDDV

-605 QVGSNEVLSDL
+605 QVAPNESLASL
-616 LLKAGGLTQNAYLF
+616 LLKAGGLTPNAYLF
-630 GAGFYREEVRKQQ
+630 GSAFYREEVKKQQ
-643 TENLDKLLRRL
+643 TENLDKLVRKL
-654 ELESSASLAQVA
+654 EAESASSLSKVAQSQGGASESSAL
-666 QSGGAAA
+666 
-673 DSSVI
+673 
-678 QAKLAAATVSQKRS
+678 QAKVAAATMAQKQS

-697 SMKAE
+697 SVKAE

-707 SLPASLKIAV
+707 SLPASLRMSLNE
-717 ADLPRIGLQNADKFY
+717 LPRISLQNADKFY
-732 VPARPD
+732 VPSRPD
-738 FVYVFGS
+738 FVYVFGA
-745 VNTESALL
+745 VNSESALL

-761 EYISLAGLS
+761 AYIGLAGMGG
-770 SGADKSVVI
+770 GADKEGVI

-816 RESAWSAVFRNTK
+816 RETTWSAVFRNTK

-837 LGLGVAAIKTLRQ
+837 LGLGAAAIKTLRQ